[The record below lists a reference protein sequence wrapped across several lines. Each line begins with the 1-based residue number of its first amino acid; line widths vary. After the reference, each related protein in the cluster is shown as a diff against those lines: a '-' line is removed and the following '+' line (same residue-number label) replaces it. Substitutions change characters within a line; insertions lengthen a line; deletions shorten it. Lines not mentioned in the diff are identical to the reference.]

1 MQFNGAIGFRME
13 TVKGLGPYG
22 VVLCADLE
30 DDAPENIRYMYTT
43 CPDYFR
49 WIHEDLRPLA
59 RTGITQDMVERAKQ
73 TANFRFFF
81 YMCVVEDVTEKNRD
95 PFNSRTIKSH
105 LLNP

>member
-1 MQFNGAIGFRME
+1 MGHVPVRLYAVQFNGAIGFRME

-49 WIHEDLRPLA
+49 
-59 RTGITQDMVERAKQ
+59 
-73 TANFRFFF
+73 
-81 YMCVVEDVTEKNRD
+81 
-95 PFNSRTIKSH
+95 
-105 LLNP
+105 